1 MSPPKNGIA
10 AAECSG
16 VKPDARQERSR
27 RIGPPVFKCMK
38 PPADHRMEVGLLAGT
53 HGLRGDLKLRPLPT
67 GEYALRAG
75 LEVLLEDET
84 GALTSHQLTR
94 CTPHKQFLLV
104 RFDGIHDLESA
115 RPLVGQRVLVRCAQL
130 PDLDEGH
137 YFWSELEGLG
147 VIDQRRGLL
156 GRVEEMFTTPAHDIL
171 VIRGVHGEV
180 LIPAI
185 PPFVVQF
192 QPEKGQL
199 LVDLPDGL
207 VPGDHEI

>member
-1 MSPPKNGIA
+1 MA
-10 AAECSG
+10 AAECG
-16 VKPDARQERSR
+16 HVKPDSRQERKPAERSA
-27 RIGPPVFKCMK
+27 GFKCMK

-67 GEYALRAG
+67 GEYALKAG
-75 LEVLLEDET
+75 LEVLLENET
-84 GALTSHQLTR
+84 GELTNRQLTR

-104 RFDGIHDLESA
+104 RFDGIHDLETAS
-115 RPLVGQRVLVRCAQL
+115 PLVGQRVLVRCDQL
-130 PDLDEGH
+130 PELDEGR

-171 VIRGVHGEV
+171 VVRGVHGEV

-185 PPFVVQF
+185 PPFVVQI